1 MWLLSTSIA
10 FFTWALVSIFYKVT
24 NKVDEYTHLKTG
36 ILVGLT
42 MGAHALVY
50 MIYKGLSINFI
61 DVLKYLPISIL
72 YIASMVIGYRG
83 YKFIEISIA
92 TPVENSSGVITA
104 LLFVLFF
111 HEVYELPFYIAVVL
125 ILIGIIGLSMIEVN
139 ENKAKRKKF
148 LEKNGLKKLFTL
160 AIMFPLFYALF
171 DGVGTFLDGVFL
183 DKLELIN
190 PDSALISYE
199 FTFLAYGI
207 ITWIYLKKKNP
218 KVKVFDQ
225 WNLIATAV
233 CEMVGQVFYVFAM
246 AENATI
252 AAPII
257 GSYCVMTMLFSR
269 IFLKEKLT
277 KKEYFY
283 IALVL
288 TGVVILAIMDV

>member
-10 FFTWALVSIFYKVT
+10 FITWALVSIFYKAT

-36 ILVGLT
+36 VLVGLI
-42 MGAHALVY
+42 MGGHALVY
-50 MIYKGLSINFI
+50 MLYKGLSINML
-61 DVLKYLPISIL
+61 DVVKYFPISVM
-72 YIASMVIGYRG
+72 YIASMIVGYRG
-83 YKFIEISIA
+83 YKYIELSISS
-92 TPVENSSGVITA
+92 PVQNSSGVITA

-111 HEVYELPFYIAVVL
+111 HEVYDYPFYIAV
-125 ILIGIIGLSMIEVN
+125 ILIFIGVIGLSLDEVQ
-139 ENKAKRKKF
+139 ENKEKRKTF
-148 LEKNGLKKLFTL
+148 LKQNGFKKLFTL

-207 ITWIYLKKKNP
+207 LTWIYLKKKEP
-218 KVKVFDQ
+218 KIKIFDE
-225 WNLIATAV
+225 WNLIAAAI

-257 GSYCVMTMLFSR
+257 GSYCVMTMLLSR
-269 IFLKEKLT
+269 VFLKEKLT
-277 KKEYFY
+277 KKEYLF
-283 IALVL
+283 IFLVL
-288 TGVVILAIMDV
+288 VGVIILAIMDV

>member
-10 FFTWALVSIFYKVT
+10 FITWALVSIFYKAT

-36 ILVGLT
+36 VLVGLI
-42 MGAHALVY
+42 MGGHALIY
-50 MIYKGLSINFI
+50 MLYKGLSINML
-61 DVLKYLPISIL
+61 DVVKYFPISVM
-72 YIASMVIGYRG
+72 YIASMIVGYRG
-83 YKFIEISIA
+83 YKYIELSISS
-92 TPVENSSGVITA
+92 PVQNSSGVITA

-111 HEVYELPFYIAVVL
+111 HEVYDYPFYIAVVL
-125 ILIGIIGLSMIEVN
+125 IFIGVIGLSLDEVK
-139 ENKAKRKKF
+139 ENKEKRKTF
-148 LEKNGLKKLFTL
+148 LKQNGFKKLFTL

-207 ITWIYLKKKNP
+207 LTWIYLKKKEP
-218 KVKVFDQ
+218 KIKIFDE
-225 WNLIATAV
+225 WNLIAAAI

-257 GSYCVMTMLFSR
+257 GSYCVMTMLLSR
-269 IFLKEKLT
+269 VFLKEKLT
-277 KKEYFY
+277 KKEYLF
-283 IALVL
+283 IFLVL
-288 TGVVILAIMDV
+288 VGVIILAIMDV

>member
-10 FFTWALVSIFYKVT
+10 FITWALVSIFYKAT

-36 ILVGLT
+36 ILVGLI
-42 MGAHALVY
+42 MGGHALVY
-50 MIYKGLSINFI
+50 MLYKGLSINML
-61 DVLKYLPISIL
+61 DVVKYFPISVM
-72 YIASMVIGYRG
+72 YIASMIVGYRG
-83 YKFIEISIA
+83 YKYIELSISS
-92 TPVENSSGVITA
+92 PVQNSSGVITA

-111 HEVYELPFYIAVVL
+111 HEVYDYPFYIAV
-125 ILIGIIGLSMIEVN
+125 ILIFIGVIGLSLDEVK
-139 ENKAKRKKF
+139 ENKEKRKSF
-148 LEKNGLKKLFTL
+148 LKQNGFKKLFTL

-207 ITWIYLKKKNP
+207 VTWIYLKKKEP
-218 KVKVFDQ
+218 KIKIFDE
-225 WNLIATAV
+225 WNLIAAAI

-257 GSYCVMTMLFSR
+257 GSYCVMTMLLSR
-269 IFLKEKLT
+269 VFLKEKLT
-277 KKEYFY
+277 KKEYLF
-283 IALVL
+283 IFLVL
-288 TGVVILAIMDV
+288 VGVIILAIMDV

>member
-10 FFTWALVSIFYKVT
+10 FITWALVSIFYKAT
-24 NKVDEYTHLKTG
+24 HKVDENTHLKTG
-36 ILVGLT
+36 ILVGLI
-42 MGAHALVY
+42 MGGHALVY
-50 MIYKGLSINFI
+50 MLYKGLSINFM
-61 DVLKYLPISIL
+61 DVLKYFPISVL
-72 YIASMVIGYRG
+72 YIASMIIGYRG

-125 ILIGIIGLSMIEVN
+125 IFIGIIGLSMIEVN
-139 ENKAKRKKF
+139 ENKGKRKKF
-148 LEKNGLKKLFTL
+148 LEKNGIKKLFTL

-199 FTFLAYGI
+199 FTFFVYGI
-207 ITWIYLKKKNP
+207 ITWIYLKKKDP
-218 KVKVFDQ
+218 KAKVFDE
-225 WNLIATAV
+225 WNLIAAAV

-246 AENATI
+246 ADNATI

-257 GSYCVMTMLFSR
+257 GSYCVMTMLLSR
-269 IFLKEKLT
+269 VFLKEKLT

-288 TGVVILAIMDV
+288 IGVIILAVMDV

>member
-10 FFTWALVSIFYKVT
+10 FITWAMVSIFYKAT

-36 ILVGLT
+36 VLVGLI

-50 MIYKGLSINFI
+50 MIYKGLSINFL
-61 DVLKYLPISIL
+61 DVLKYFPISVL
-72 YIASMVIGYRG
+72 YIASMIVGYRG
-83 YKFIEISIA
+83 YKYIELSISS
-92 TPVENSSGVITA
+92 PVQNSSGVITA

-111 HEVYELPFYIAVVL
+111 HEVYAYPFYIAVVL
-125 ILIGIIGLSMIEVN
+125 IFIGVIGLSFDELK
-139 ENKAKRKKF
+139 ETKEKRKEFK
-148 LEKNGLKKLFTL
+148 KNNGLKKLFTL
-160 AIMFPLFYALF
+160 AIMFPLIYALF
-171 DGVGTFLDGVFL
+171 DGLGTFLDGVFL

-199 FTFLAYGI
+199 FTFLAYGL
-207 ITWIYLKKKNP
+207 ITWIYLKKKEP
-218 KVKVFDQ
+218 KIKIFDE
-225 WNLIATAV
+225 WNLIAAAV

-257 GSYCVMTMLFSR
+257 GSYCVMTMLLSR
-269 IFLKEKLT
+269 VFLKEKLT

-283 IALVL
+283 IFLVL
-288 TGVVILAIMDV
+288 AGVIILAVMDV